1 VASSLIGKA
10 IFGDVIVVQPLGSP
24 HLYNLMRREFVKNN
38 TSPGAAGGG
47 KELLSPDG
55 FSFFGRLDCQA
66 HNGALR
72 RATSRLRDELIP
84 AFAEQLLRGEGGL
97 TGFLICRNMRHRGIN
112 ARYLGAVRA
121 ALMDC
126 LTGGNSRT
134 GPSPWAATSR
144 ERYVFVRLNV
154 CRLIKCVTTTCTYV
168 YKQRTTRV
176 HVFEYKQS
184 TTLVELQYWYHIF

>member
-1 VASSLIGKA
+1 MASSLIGKA

-24 HLYNLMRREFVKNN
+24 HLYNLLRREFVKNN

-84 AFAEQLLRGEGGL
+84 AFAKQLLRGEGGL

-112 ARYLGAVRA
+112 ARYLGAVRV
-121 ALMDC
+121 ALMER
-126 LTGGNSRT
+126 LTGGNSKT
-134 GPSPWAATSR
+134 FSSDEEGPWAATSR
-144 ERYVFVRLNV
+144 ERYVFVMLNSWCYYNMHV
-154 CRLIKCVTTTCTYV
+154 RVLEYV
-168 YKQRTTRV
+168 
-176 HVFEYKQS
+176 YKQS
-184 TTLVELQYWYHIF
+184 TTRVS